1 VDEMQPVI
9 ARASVTPRE
18 GAVRRGWLAAA
29 AAAVAAVVVAAVT
42 AGWDIGAW
50 LGAFWDSL
58 TSISPLYLVPAL
70 ALQTLQ
76 TAFAAAAW
84 HGILRIAL
92 AAVLV
97 AVAFGRS
104 GGKRL
109 VKESSARARELQAQR
124 DDAALRGGATS

>member
-1 VDEMQPVI
+1 MQAVI
-9 ARASVTPRE
+9 AQASVTPRE

-29 AAAVAAVVVAAVT
+29 ATAGAAVVVAAVA

-50 LGAFWDSL
+50 LDAFWDRL

-76 TAFAAAAW
+76 TAFAATPW
-84 HGILRIAL
+84 HGILRIAF

-97 AVAFGRS
+97 AVASGRS
-104 GGKRL
+104 GGTRL
-109 VKESSARARELQAQR
+109 VKASTARARELQAQG